1 MLQPKENA
9 APTARAQHERRRMER
24 FAVDEPATVKYW
36 DHGPREITATV
47 ENASP
52 DGLCFATDTEIPSQS
67 RLELVFLFPATLRSP
82 GVRFV
87 CHCRAVRQER
97 DSQKRKFCTAVAI
110 VRSESERLRMNDT
123 QSSDAAEDSDLVLAD
138 L

>member
-9 APTARAQHERRRMER
+9 AQTGRAQNERRRMQR
-24 FAVDEPATVKYW
+24 FAVEEPVTVKYW
-36 DHGPREITATV
+36 DPGPREITATV

-52 DGLCFATDTEIPSQS
+52 DGLCFSTECDIPWQS

-87 CHCRAVRQER
+87 CHCRPVRLDRDPERKRFRIAAV
-97 DSQKRKFCTAVAI
+97 I
-110 VRSESERLRMNDT
+110 VRSESERLLMSDT
-123 QSSDAAEDSDLVLAD
+123 QSSDVVEDSDLVLAD
-138 L
+138 S

>member
-9 APTARAQHERRRMER
+9 ASTARAQHERRRMER

-36 DHGPREITATV
+36 DHGPRETTATV

-52 DGLCFATDTEIPSQS
+52 DGLCFATETDIPWQS

-87 CHCRAVRQER
+87 CHCRPVRQKR
-97 DSQKRKFCTAVAI
+97 DSEKQKFCTAVAI

-123 QSSDAAEDSDLVLAD
+123 QSSDAAEDSALVLAD